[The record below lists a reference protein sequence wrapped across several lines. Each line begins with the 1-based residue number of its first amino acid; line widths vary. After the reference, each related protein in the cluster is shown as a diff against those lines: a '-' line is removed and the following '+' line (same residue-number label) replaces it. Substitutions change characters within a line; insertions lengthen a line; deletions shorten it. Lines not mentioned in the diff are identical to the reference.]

1 MKFNQKKL
9 ENGLR
14 IITVPMLDNPAVTIL
29 VMVETGSEYEKKETS
44 GLSHFL
50 EHMMFKGT
58 PRRPKS
64 IDISRELESLGAH
77 YNAFTGN
84 EYTGYYA
91 KVAKDH
97 LDTAIDIV
105 SDIYLN
111 PLLDQ
116 KEIDKEKGVII
127 EEMKMYQDMPHRH
140 IHHIFSELVYGDQ
153 PAGRNIVG
161 NENTINSFNRDDFKK
176 YLDEHYV
183 AESTIVVVSGN
194 FDENETVNKI
204 EKIFSGISNGSKTK
218 KIKVD
223 ENQDSARLALKF
235 KETDQTHLVIGV
247 RSLNSKDEKDP
258 VLSVL
263 GAILGSGMSSR
274 LFQKLR
280 EEMGVCYYVRAG
292 NDSYTDHGMFTISA
306 GVDVKR
312 VEEVIKTLLD
322 ECRKIADEGVSRDEL
337 KKVKDYITGSF
348 VLGLETS
355 DSRAEYVAMN
365 EIMKGKIESPDE
377 EIAKI
382 QNVSA
387 SDVQEM
393 ARAIF
398 KDDKLNLAIIG
409 PYKED
414 ETNIN
419 RFMNLLTF
427 GK

>member
-9 ENGLR
+9 ENDIR
-14 IITVPMLDNPAVTIL
+14 IITVPMLDNPDVTIL

-218 KIKVD
+218 KIK
-223 ENQDSARLALKF
+223 
-235 KETDQTHLVIGV
+235 
-247 RSLNSKDEKDP
+247 KDEKDP